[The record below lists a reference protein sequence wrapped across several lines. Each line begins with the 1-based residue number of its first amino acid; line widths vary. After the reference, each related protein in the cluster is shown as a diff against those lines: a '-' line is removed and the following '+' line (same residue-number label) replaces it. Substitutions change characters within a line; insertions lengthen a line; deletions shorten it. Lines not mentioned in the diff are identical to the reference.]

1 MGGRYRTP
9 SPAMLITDPLF
20 YAAAI
25 PAVLLTGISKGGFGS
40 ALGGVAVPLMALAI
54 SPVQAAAVMLPILC
68 LMDLVGVRAY
78 FRKWDTANL
87 KIMLPGAL
95 LGIAI
100 GALTFG
106 MLSESAIR
114 LLIGGLAIAFPVNNW
129 LGLAARQQAAGRSAA
144 KGVFWSAVSGL
155 TSFIAH
161 AGGPPVM
168 VYLLPQRLDKVRYV
182 ATISVFFTFVNA
194 AKLAPYA
201 WLGQFSPDNLAT
213 SLVLAPLVP
222 LGVRFGMW
230 LQDRIDT
237 RWFYRIAQTGLLLT
251 GIQLV
256 YQDIGRLL

>member
-1 MGGRYRTP
+1 M
-9 SPAMLITDPLF
+9 ITDPLF

-25 PAVLLTGISKGGFGS
+25 PAVLLTGISKGGFGG

-68 LMDLVGVRAY
+68 LMDLVGLRAY
-78 FRKWDTANL
+78 YRKWDTDNL

-95 LGIAI
+95 IGIAI

-106 MLSESAIR
+106 MLTESVIR
-114 LLIGGLAIAFPVNNW
+114 LMIGGLAIAFTLNSW
-129 LGLAARQQAAGRSAA
+129 LGLAAKQHAAGRSPL
-144 KGVFWSAVSGL
+144 KGTFWCGVSGL

-168 VYLLPQRLDKVRYV
+168 VYMLPQQLDKVRYV

-194 AKLAPYA
+194 VKLVPYA
-201 WLGQFSPDNLAT
+201 WLGQFTADNLAT
-213 SLVLAPLVP
+213 SLALAPLVP

-230 LQDRIDT
+230 LQDRVNT
-237 RWFYRIAQTGLLLT
+237 TWFYRIAQAGLLAT
-251 GIQLV
+251 GVQLV
-256 YQDIGRLL
+256 YKDIGNLF